1 MSTDESK
8 TRIEPI
14 GDFSCT
20 AGYASSCISTDN
32 QVTTAVGKYLK
43 DSLLLANLTDRVYQL
58 LREDLYLQR
67 ERVNNYSHPRW

>member
-20 AGYASSCISTDN
+20 TEYASSSISTDN
-32 QVTTAVGKYLK
+32 QVATAVGKYLK